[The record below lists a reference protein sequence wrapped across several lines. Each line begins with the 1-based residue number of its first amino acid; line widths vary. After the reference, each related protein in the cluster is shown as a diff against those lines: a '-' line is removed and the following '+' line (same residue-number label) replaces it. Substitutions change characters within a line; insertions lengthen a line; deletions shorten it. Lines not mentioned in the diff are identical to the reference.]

1 MGGGA
6 STAAILEEE
15 SRRPLDASDLGSPRG
30 DGATAAKNE
39 VIRLRR
45 LLATHYNHT
54 VNDMI
59 SEYDKYSEQQQQQQG
74 YTSFQ
79 ESEQQ
84 TDESLIL
91 MEQGCENEQH
101 HICNRTAE
109 DAATTLKL
117 APGIQEYLIAVF
129 TAADLDNSG
138 VLSSEEF
145 TRLLRDQVDL
155 GLSPEDIQL
164 LHAQARWM
172 DAKGDVTWQQFVHM
186 APQLL
191 ANLVDTSSTTP
202 SATDWCSCITTEGTP
217 YYYNKRTQES
227 VWDRPDALLAASDSK
242 GLTYDEGSVAED
254 AESLVQN
261 ELAELGNA

>member
-6 STAAILEEE
+6 STPAILEEE
-15 SRRPLDASDLGSPRG
+15 CRKPLDASDLDSPRG
-30 DGATAAKNE
+30 DGAATAKNE
-39 VIRLRR
+39 
-45 LLATHYNHT
+45 
-54 VNDMI
+54 
-59 SEYDKYSEQQQQQQG
+59 
-74 YTSFQ
+74 

-91 MEQGCENEQH
+91 TEQGYENEEQH
-101 HICNRTAE
+101 HTYNCTAE
-109 DAATTLKL
+109 DAAD
-117 APGIQEYLIAVF
+117 IQEYLIAVF

-138 VLSSEEF
+138 VPSSEEF

-191 ANLVDTSSTTP
+191 ANLVDTSSKTP
-202 SATDWCSCITTEGTP
+202 STTDWCSCITTEGTP

-227 VWDRPDALLAASDSK
+227 VWVRPDALLPANNLK
-242 GLTYDEGSVAED
+242 ELMCDEGSVAED
-254 AESLVQN
+254 AESAEALVQN
-261 ELAELGNA
+261 ELEELGST